1 MLPSKFGW
9 YTVIED
15 FKNDGTVDIAVID
28 NRDESIVEIECE
40 TFEAYSAVIDRLI
53 DSQEIGAP
61 TKIKLCYQAA

>member
-1 MLPSKFGW
+1 MKPSRFGW

-15 FKNDGTVDIAVID
+15 FKSDGTVDIAVVD

-53 DSQEIGAP
+53 DNQEIGAP
-61 TKIKLCYQAA
+61 TKIKLCYQVA